1 MSPEALAPLCPKCR
15 RRVAAWKLD
24 HCVYCGQAFPP
35 DLKEGFAEP
44 EALKWVE
51 RPAIPP
57 DAARQLEMMKVVPME
72 RDTRARSVVRGLA
85 LLSIPVVAVL
95 FYMLWSV
102 AGKFFSGWLMAIV
115 AAGVIGYLV
124 WTLTRSAR

>member
-1 MSPEALAPLCPKCR
+1 MNPQAPAPLCPKCGR
-15 RRVAAWKLD
+15 RIAAWKLD
-24 HCVYCGQAFPP
+24 HCVYCGQVFPP
-35 DLKEGFAEP
+35 DLREGFAEP

-57 DAARQLEMMKVVPME
+57 EAARQLEMMKIVPME
-72 RDTRARSVVRGLA
+72 QDTKARSVVRGLA

-102 AGKFFSGWLMAIV
+102 SGKFFSGWLVAIV
-115 AAGVIGYLV
+115 AAGVIGYLG
-124 WTLTRSAR
+124 WTLFRRAR

>member
-1 MSPEALAPLCPKCR
+1 MNPQAPAPLCPKCGR
-15 RRVAAWKLD
+15 RIAAWKLD
-24 HCVYCGQAFPP
+24 HCVYCGQVFPP
-35 DLKEGFAEP
+35 DLREGFAEP

-57 DAARQLEMMKVVPME
+57 EAARQLEMMKIVPME
-72 RDTRARSVVRGLA
+72 QDTKAPSVVRGLA

-102 AGKFFSGWLMAIV
+102 SGKFFSGWLVAIV
-115 AAGVIGYLV
+115 AAGVIGYLA
-124 WTLTRSAR
+124 WTLFRRAR